1 MPIKRG
7 NTNGRINPELPQSKY
22 PGVCWCPKGNG
33 GWRGFASDILNR
45 TSCGRVRKVLT
56 KTFPKEQE
64 AECAAALA
72 ELRAR
77 LDAEFWTEMEVR
89 AAADPSTRGVPRGP
103 EDAVDAEPGK
113 VYWRPNKDNLPYRA
127 LSVPNKHAV
136 SGRTWTRACAECEC
150 KAYPIK
156 LGGGVSLHCMAH
168 VPLADRCPHSDGSTL
183 RIRCVIC
190 RGKDAEAAGK
200 VAQKLAQFCSR
211 CQSIEIAPKRKISN
225 GGNGLCPSCETTL
238 REEAHEAGAE
248 GLAPDKGKS
257 WEDHCL
263 DMLIPLVPH
272 GIESRDSMTHMIGTL
287 LSTKRKVRKVR
298 VGDGVAAQ
306 DCDTTK
312 QRRPDLLYVLRHPQ
326 TGRIVACINVEID
339 EHSHSD
345 TKYLVECEL
354 GRCDDIFAAMS
365 VHAQREGFL
374 DDRQG
379 HGHPD
384 ALHPVVYVLKLN
396 PNACN
401 VTSKT
406 MTLERRIQTLAD
418 RINAIF
424 ETPRE
429 ELVDA
434 VVRGEADVPRVEL
447 FYYHTAQ
454 GARHL
459 EAYREAHAKGSL
471 CFAGNV
477 VS

>member
-1 MPIKRG
+1 MNKSRRG
-7 NTNGRINPELPQSKY
+7 NTNRKTNPDLPHSQY
-22 PGVCWCPKGNG
+22 PGVIWDRWR
-33 GWRGFASDILNR
+33 GWRGVAWHTFDR
-45 TSCGRVRKVLT
+45 TPCGQKKQVTT
-56 KTFPKEQE
+56 KKFPKEQE
-64 AECAAALA
+64 AEAALA
-72 ELRAR
+72 EIQAR
-77 LDAEFWTEMEVR
+77 MDAEFWSEMESR
-89 AAADPSTRGVPRGP
+89 AAADPLTCGLPRGP
-103 EDAVDAEPGK
+103 KDAADAEPGK
-113 VYWRPNKDNLPYRA
+113 LYWQPNNQNIPHRV
-127 LSVPNKHAV
+127 LSVANSYSS
-136 SGRTWTRACAECEC
+136 SGRTWRSACAEC
-150 KAYPIK
+150 ASIAVPIK
-156 LGGGVSLHCMAH
+156 LGSGTGLYCNAH
-168 VPLADRCPHSDGSTL
+168 VPMADRCPHSDRLTL
-183 RIRCVIC
+183 RTKCVIC
-190 RGKDAEAAGK
+190 RAKDAEEAGK
-200 VAQKLAQFCSR
+200 VASKPKFTCTR
-211 CQSIEIAPKRKISN
+211 CESTLLGPKRLVRN
-225 GGNGLCPSCETTL
+225 GGNGLCVTCEMTL
-238 REEAHEAGAE
+238 REEAREAGAE
-248 GLAPDKGKS
+248 GLAPEKVKS

-287 LSTKRKVRKVR
+287 LSTKRKVRRVR

-326 TGRIVACINVEID
+326 TGRIVACIVVEID
-339 EHSHSD
+339 EHSHSHPSY
-345 TKYLVECEL
+345 TVECEL
-354 GRCDDIFAAMS
+354 GRCDDIFQALS

-379 HGHPD
+379 HAHPD
-384 ALHPVVYVLKLN
+384 ALHPVVYVLKIN

-429 ELVDA
+429 ELVDT

-447 FYYHTAQ
+447 FYYHTEQ
-454 GARHL
+454 GAHHL

-471 CFAGNV
+471 YFAGNV